1 MLNFIIMVEIL
12 EINQVTG
19 AVEIDVDII
28 EVAASSV
35 KCIKQVLRDEFDI
48 NSDEVKRAH
57 NLLDVIGSCAEN
69 D

>member
-12 EINQVTG
+12 EINHVTG

-28 EVAASSV
+28 EVVASSA
-35 KCIKQVLRDEFDI
+35 KCIRQVLKDEFDI
-48 NSDEVKRAH
+48 NSNEVKRAH
-57 NLLDVIGSCAEN
+57 NLLDVIGCCAEN

>member
-12 EINQVTG
+12 EINHVTG

-28 EVAASSV
+28 EVTASSA
-35 KCIKQVLRDEFDI
+35 KCIKQVLKDEFDI